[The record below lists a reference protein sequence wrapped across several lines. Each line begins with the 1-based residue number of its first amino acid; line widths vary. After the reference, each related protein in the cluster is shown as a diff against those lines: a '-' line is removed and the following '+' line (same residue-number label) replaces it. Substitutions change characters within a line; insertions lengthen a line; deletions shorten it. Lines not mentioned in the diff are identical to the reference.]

1 MIFGVKD
8 GEDMV
13 FLRNS
18 LGLLSL
24 CNVIE
29 SRRRKFMDRL
39 LDNDVFTVVIEGFF
53 SNLFCSFFIFHFFE
67 IFYFVFSH
75 CTVCVLFFY
84 SLIVLFC
91 CLMAR

>member
-1 MIFGVKD
+1 LSSFVLYASEAPPLSATNIRIHDNCINSAVYIIFGVKD

-29 SRRRKFMDRL
+29 SRRRKFMDKL
-39 LDNDVFTVVIEGFF
+39 LDNDVFTVVIEGFI
-53 SNLFCSFFIFHFFE
+53 SNL
-67 IFYFVFSH
+67 
-75 CTVCVLFFY
+75 VL
-84 SLIVLFC
+84 
-91 CLMAR
+91 